1 MMAKSVGVAS
11 NPVEKGAV
19 TADSDKLL
27 TYCRCDKLGQI
38 LKPLRENL
46 IKHRRTHVPLG
57 WPVVIMRRKS
67 EYK

>member
-1 MMAKSVGVAS
+1 MTAKSVGVAC

-27 TYCRCDKLGQI
+27 LPLWQTGAKI
-38 LKPLRENL
+38 LKPLREKL

-57 WPVVIMRRKS
+57 WPVVVMYRKS
-67 EYK
+67 EYM